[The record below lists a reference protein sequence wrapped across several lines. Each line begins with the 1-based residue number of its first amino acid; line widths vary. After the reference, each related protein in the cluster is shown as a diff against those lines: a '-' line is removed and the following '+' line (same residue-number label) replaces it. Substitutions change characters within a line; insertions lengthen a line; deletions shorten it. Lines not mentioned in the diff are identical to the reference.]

1 MTLPDSSYRKESWRC
16 CCTWVVVE
24 RWDYVGWH
32 PKSLSFHHSDNP
44 RTSNGLKKKAVL
56 RIAFLSL
63 RQNISSQLRNLAF
76 HYRGDFPEYFAFLF
90 SLPFLRREG
99 C

>member
-44 RTSNGLKKKAVL
+44 RTSNGLKKAVL
-56 RIAFLSL
+56 RIAFLSF
-63 RQNISSQLRNLAF
+63 RQNIVSCVTWSF
-76 HYRGDFPEYFAFLF
+76 IRGDFPEYFAFLF

>member
-44 RTSNGLKKKAVL
+44 RTSNGLKKAVHFFPFKTYL
-56 RIAFLSL
+56 VVTSHGLSL
-63 RQNISSQLRNLAF
+63 EAIFQNIL
-76 HYRGDFPEYFAFLF
+76 LF
-90 SLPFLRREG
+90 FV
-99 C
+99 